1 MGKWFEKHLRSVFL
15 LPCIIFIII
24 MIIAPL
30 LYNFAMSFT
39 DWSMSIV
46 KAPQFVGLK
55 NYIEVFGEKRFTNS
69 VWHTIVFAVIAI
81 TLETLLGVALAI
93 LINRKFHGR
102 RVVQALMLLPVVATP
117 VALGMAWK
125 LILEPT
131 IGFANTVVKFL
142 GMAPQKFLATTSF

>member
-1 MGKWFEKHLRSVFL
+1 
-15 LPCIIFIII
+15 
-24 MIIAPL
+24 
-30 LYNFAMSFT
+30 MSFT

-125 LILEPT
+125 PILEPT

>member
-102 RVVQALMLLPVVATP
+102 RVVQALMLLPVVAYHRLCQYRGEIPRHGTAKIP
-117 VALGMAWK
+117 RYDQL
-125 LILEPT
+125 
-131 IGFANTVVKFL
+131 
-142 GMAPQKFLATTSF
+142 